1 MPAEMIAKQ
10 DCYFQQKKMCG
21 VHAQRAGNK
30 GHAAKGQVPRARVT
44 AGEGPGSELSRGGEM
59 DAVGWG
65 VRESQI

>member
-1 MPAEMIAKQ
+1 
-10 DCYFQQKKMCG
+10 MCG

-30 GHAAKGQVPRARVT
+30 GHAAKGQVPGARVT